1 MVDGDHRIKS
11 GRVHGGQLVGVV
23 RDLVLIGQR
32 IELRQNLRGEAVR
45 NVHRFSRIGEDPA
58 PLDAHPEGV
67 GADAL
72 AGQVGIGDVLRVRAR
87 TVFGHRTLP
96 AEQQLVERVMGP
108 LPPVGVDV
116 QRRTATHLGLEARRR
131 DTPPETFR
139 ERQCGN
145 SSRAVKG
152 ELHRRGRG
160 GDGQVIREQRSDE
173 RDGAQQPDRCVQ
185 QTLQSVD
192 VGVGLIADRHGESVG
207 AAVGGEIDHRG
218 VGEVAGALI
227 DADPT
232 QARFADDGVDQSV
245 SVRVGRAER
254 SGHHPVGGL
263 GGDRG
268 VGRRVLV
275 EECAFQFAACGSQ
288 QTPRGGCRHRSR
300 RLRCAAR
307 RRAAGRLLDRRR
319 RRADPGAGRLA
330 GRCRGRGVGGTS
342 GTGGVGGG
350 RCGQTRGHRGADT
363 EGNRQRAHPSDGGRR
378 AQVCP
383 T

>member
-1 MVDGDHRIKS
+1 
-11 GRVHGGQLVGVV
+11 
-23 RDLVLIGQR
+23 
-32 IELRQNLRGEAVR
+32 
-45 NVHRFSRIGEDPA
+45 
-58 PLDAHPEGV
+58 
-67 GADAL
+67 
-72 AGQVGIGDVLRVRAR
+72 
-87 TVFGHRTLP
+87 
-96 AEQQLVERVMGP
+96 MGP

-145 SSRAVKG
+145 SSRAIKG

-160 GDGQVIREQRSDE
+160 GRGQIIREQRSDE
-173 RDGAQQPDRCVQ
+173 RDGAQQTDRSIQ

-192 VGVGLIADRHGESVG
+192 VGVGLIADRHGEGVG
-207 AAVGGEIDHRG
+207 AAVGGKINHRA
-218 VGEVAGALI
+218 VGEVAGGLI

-232 QARFADDGVDQSV
+232 QARVADDGVDQSV
-245 SVRVGRAER
+245 SVRVGRAQR
-254 SGHHPVGGL
+254 SGDDSVGAL
-263 GGDRG
+263 GGDRR
-268 VGRRVLV
+268 VGGRVLV
-275 EECAFQFAACGSQ
+275 EECAFQFAAGGSQ
-288 QTPRGGCRHRSR
+288 QTPRARCRHRSR
-300 RLRCAAR
+300 RLRSAALR
-307 RRAAGRLLDRRR
+307 DAAGRLLDRRR

-330 GRCRGRGVGGTS
+330 GRGRGRGVG